1 MTGGK
6 IEKCYVQENSFFV
19 KNDSILEVRQE
30 V

>member
-6 IEKCYVQENSFFV
+6 KEKNYVQENSFL